1 MVKPKIVVVDD
12 ERLITAQLE
21 EQLTSM
27 GYKVVGVGSSGEEA
41 IKLAMEL
48 KPDLILMDIV
58 MPNGKIDGIK
68 AAKKIK
74 TEFDI
79 PVIFITAYGGGK
91 IINEVKDVEPFGF
104 IIKPFQESELKVI
117 IEMAL
122 YRKEMERELKASEEK
137 YRSVVDTAI
146 EAIITID
153 IHMNIF
159 FWNRAAE
166 MMFGY
171 SASEAIGN
179 PFTFIVPER
188 LHKQLQTELDRMVLT
203 EETNPVAK
211 ITESIGLRK
220 DGSEFPMEFSLASWI
235 IRDEIFFTIIVRD
248 ITERKKIEQM
258 KSDFVSLVSHQ
269 LRTPAVEIIGCID
282 NMLDGLT
289 GKLTKKQR
297 KYLEVM
303 KEISA
308 RNYRLIS
315 DLLNVSRIERGVISV
330 DIKKVDLKN
339 VIEAVLKEYREFITK
354 KGLELKL
361 VIPDEEIFV
370 MADED
375 KTVESISNIVDNA
388 IKFTDKGSIKI
399 TVGKNKEF
407 GTVEISDT
415 GVGIPKEILNKL
427 LKKEQIFRG
436 PPTARGGAGLG
447 LYIAKKFMILQNGD
461 ISIVSQVNKG
471 STFTCKIPLARLGGK
486 NEESA

>member
-1 MVKPKIVVVDD
+1 MAKPRIAVVDD

-27 GYKVVGVGSSGEEA
+27 GYKVVGIGSSGEEA
-41 IKLAMEL
+41 INLAMDL
-48 KPDLILMDIV
+48 KPDLMLMDIV
-58 MPNGKIDGIK
+58 MPNGEIDGIK

-79 PVIFITAYGGGK
+79 PVIFITAYGGEK
-91 IINEVKDVEPFGF
+91 IIKEVKDVEPFGF
-104 IIKPFQESELKVI
+104 IIKPFQENELKAI

-122 YRKEMERELKASEEK
+122 YRKEMERKLKASEEK

-171 SASEAIGN
+171 SASEAIGK

-188 LHKQLQTELDRMVLT
+188 LHKELQVELDRMVLT

-211 ITESIGLRK
+211 ITESTGLRK
-220 DGSEFPMEFSLASWI
+220 DGTEFPMEFSLASWI
-235 IRDEIFFTIIVRD
+235 IRDKIFFTIIVRD

-289 GKLTKKQR
+289 GKLTKKQI

-303 KEISA
+303 KEIST

-315 DLLNVSRIERGVISV
+315 DLLNVSRIERGIISV
-330 DIKKVDLKN
+330 NIKEVDLKDI
-339 VIEAVLKEYREFITK
+339 IEAVLKEYREFIAK
-354 KGLELKL
+354 KGLELE
-361 VIPDEEIFV
+361 VIIPDKKILV

-375 KTVESISNIVDNA
+375 KMVETISNIVDNA
-388 IKFTDKGSIKI
+388 VKFTDKGSIKI
-399 TVGKNKEF
+399 TIGENKRF
-407 GTVEISDT
+407 GIVEISDT
-415 GVGIPKEILNKL
+415 GVGIPEDTLNKL

-447 LYIAKKFMILQNGD
+447 LYIAKKFMTLQKGD
-461 ISIVSQVNKG
+461 ISVTSQVNKG
-471 STFTCKIPLARLGGK
+471 STFVCKIPLVHKGGK
-486 NEESA
+486 DEQNS